1 MPGQHA
7 PVKPREEMGPLCQQQ
22 QQQPQPDVPVSCLLP
37 GERRPFSSSGLHSD
51 GSGVKWR
58 PQMPPLAEVVAALP
72 GAALPGAALLVPP
85 CMEPAPALA
94 LPRGCGADLLAS
106 SFQVFTLSNTR
117 DVL

>member
-7 PVKPREEMGPLCQQQ
+7 PVKPREERGPLHQQQ
-22 QQQPQPDVPVSCLLP
+22 LSQPDVPMSCLLP
-37 GERRPFSSSGLHSD
+37 GERRPFSSSGLHSA

-58 PQMPPLAEVVAALP
+58 PQMLPLAEVVVALP
-72 GAALPGAALLVPP
+72 GAALPVLP
-85 CMEPAPALA
+85 CVEPAPALA
-94 LPRGCGADLLAS
+94 LPWGCGVDLLVS